1 MGLRRDEQTDE
12 LFRSILSLQ
21 NLDECYG
28 YFEDLCTNK
37 EVKDMSQRLTIA
49 KLLEEGYSYLQAA
62 EKLGVSSATIAPG
75 MESIALEPMP
85 SVSPGPSAWKSVM
98 TLFSRVMVTLTGLDG
113 PPWPVASPVKVPET
127 PSEDAGAWEE
137 HPARLRVS
145 AAAVSIPNNFFI
157 FPPNTC

>member
-62 EKLGVSSATIAPG
+62 EKLGVSSATIG
-75 MESIALEPMP
+75 RVKRCLDYGDGGYRMIL
-85 SVSPGPSAWKSVM
+85 
-98 TLFSRVMVTLTGLDG
+98 SRLKAEKND
-113 PPWPVASPVKVPET
+113 E
-127 PSEDAGAWEE
+127 
-137 HPARLRVS
+137 
-145 AAAVSIPNNFFI
+145 
-157 FPPNTC
+157 